1 MWSVKELL
9 FLYLCSQMGQRN
21 EMSDWTWRSRK
32 WRLALDL
39 DRRWLLQRRHTKPVP
54 VGTIELE
61 NEAEEAAAEGEDD
74 PKTSQAQKYMLG
86 CSVTSPHRHIRSNL
100 ERNQSAKV
108 GSASST

>member
-61 NEAEEAAAEGEDD
+61 NEAEEAAAAEGEGD
-74 PKTSQAQKYMLG
+74 PKTSQAQKCILA
-86 CSVTSPHRHIRSNL
+86 L
-100 ERNQSAKV
+100 
-108 GSASST
+108 